1 MEVEI
6 CFQLAKPDRF
16 GALTMIVCLCK
27 GVSSST
33 IDAEV
38 ERGAKTV
45 GGVAKACQAGTGCGM
60 CVGQIRDLIR
70 LRTGDASDDAAPD
83 GMA

>member
-1 MEVEI
+1 
-6 CFQLAKPDRF
+6 
-16 GALTMIVCLCK
+16 MIVCLCK

-38 ERGAKTV
+38 ERGARTV
-45 GGVAKACQAGTGCGM
+45 ASVAKACQAGTCCGM

-70 LRTGDASDDAAPD
+70 LRTGDVAD
-83 GMA
+83 GNAQDCLD